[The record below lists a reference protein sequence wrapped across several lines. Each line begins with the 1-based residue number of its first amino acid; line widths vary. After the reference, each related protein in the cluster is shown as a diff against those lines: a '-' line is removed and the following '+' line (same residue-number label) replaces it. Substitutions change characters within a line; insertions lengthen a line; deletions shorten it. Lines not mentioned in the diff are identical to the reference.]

1 VDEPRR
7 NDAFDREL
15 RRTLAAGGGA
25 AAGPHLDAELAAAWM
40 DRRLDAST
48 ARSIE
53 AHLADCAD
61 CQMTMATL
69 ARLSPEASATGDGF
83 AWWRR
88 LRAGWLVPASVA
100 AAAALVIWVALPQ
113 QRAASTPPDRIQ
125 TLDDRASA
133 PDQTRSQPAAP
144 DAPESSTA
152 SLSAEAPAAAPPP
165 AAPREADADAGARGF
180 AAPSSE
186 PQRKMADFARVAP
199 PPAAPAAAPAVPA
212 APELERR
219 DRAEAAAPATVEP
232 LKETITVQGQT
243 PIVDTQ
249 TTTRV
254 GEAQGRASARQE
266 AAAPSQDQLRR
277 NAADVAALRAAAA
290 LTIVATDG
298 AGRWRRAGSA
308 IEFAPRAGA
317 GFIAVTL
324 PVSAEAMTAGSSPGG
339 TVCWLVGDGGLVLVS
354 VDGVRFIRVSAPA
367 AVNLA
372 AVTATDAR
380 TAIVT
385 ASTGRRF
392 RTADQGAS
400 WTALP

>member
-15 RRTLAAGGGA
+15 RRTLAAGGRA
-25 AAGPHLDAELAAAWM
+25 LASPHLDAELAAAWM
-40 DRRLDAST
+40 DQRLDAAA

-61 CQMTMATL
+61 CQMMMATL
-69 ARLSPEASATGDGF
+69 AHISPEAPATGEGY

-88 LRAGWLVPASVA
+88 LRAGWLLPVTAA

-113 QRAASTPPDRIQ
+113 QRAASTPPERVQ
-125 TLDDRASA
+125 SLDDRAAA
-133 PDQTRSQPAAP
+133 PDQLAKSQPAA
-144 DAPESSTA
+144 ESSVAAPSVA
-152 SLSAEAPAAAPPP
+152 SPSAAPPP
-165 AAPREADADAGARGF
+165 VAPQAAADAATNAHRF
-180 AAPSSE
+180 AVSPSE
-186 PQRKMADFARVAP
+186 PQRKEADLARVAP
-199 PPAAPAAAPAVPA
+199 PPAAPPVPA
-212 APELERR
+212 PSAELERR
-219 DRAEAAAPATVEP
+219 DRAEAAAPAAVEP

-243 PIVDTQ
+243 PIVDAQ
-249 TTTRV
+249 TTRV
-254 GEAQGRASARQE
+254 GEAQGRASAQQD
-266 AAAPSQDQLRR
+266 AAAPSQDQLRQ
-277 NAADVAALRAAAA
+277 NAAAGAGAGRLRAAGD

-317 GFIAVTL
+317 GFAAVTL
-324 PVSAEAMTAGSSPGG
+324 PVLAEAITAGSSPGG

-354 VDGVRFIRVSAPA
+354 VDGLRFARVSAPA
-367 AVNLA
+367 PLNLA

-385 ASTGRRF
+385 ASSGRRS
-392 RTADQGAS
+392 RTADQGATWS
-400 WTALP
+400 ALQ